1 MLCHYLNRGIEPHK
15 IINLP
20 LADKLFYK
28 ACYEIYTEDEY
39 EKYKALTCGEHRD
52 SRKIVD
58 FLGRRS
64 ITGIN
69 EFWSITPK
77 R

>member
-15 IINLP
+15 IINLS

-39 EKYKALTCGEHRD
+39 EKYKALTGGEQ
-52 SRKIVD
+52 
-58 FLGRRS
+58 
-64 ITGIN
+64 
-69 EFWSITPK
+69 
-77 R
+77 